1 MIIVDSPGIGESE
14 IMDNIV
20 VNYLPNAFAFIY
32 VINSGMAGGVQKD
45 RVRVFY
51 KPLKHIFAFL
61 LNKVLGSGNLEG
73 ISIPRIWVKGK
84 TTLKRFVRPL
94 KLCR

>member
-32 VINSGMAGGVQKD
+32 VINSSMAGGVQKD

-51 KPLKHIFAFL
+51 KPLKHIFAFCSTKWRFWL
-61 LNKVLGSGNLEG
+61 SGGDKHFKGLG
-73 ISIPRIWVKGK
+73 RQ
-84 TTLKRFVRPL
+84 R
-94 KLCR
+94 